1 MSIFEESPLTPP
13 ELCETK
19 LIKKMDLPDELLKGA
34 IDVHAHAGPH
44 LKSSPRRMD
53 PIDLTIAAKNAG
65 MRALVFMDIFENS
78 SGTAWM
84 INRHFDGIKTF
95 GGIILNSI
103 YGGMN
108 PRAVAEALEYGDG
121 ARFVSF
127 GAHCTWHIARQEGN
141 MHNGKVMPFIE
152 YDEDFVRDEFS
163 RAIRIPLEGAPS
175 RELDKIL
182 NLIAE
187 HPQTYLMSGHVSGAE
202 AVRLCH
208 LAKEYKIKKV
218 FISHVAQKNM
228 TLDEAKEAVDLGAL
242 LESTMADFCY
252 PRGPQRF
259 HYYVEE
265 KYCNINPPLPN
276 PRGSTID
283 DFVKLVDT
291 IGDDHFVVGSDYGIR
306 GGPSPV
312 EGMRM
317 YIELLLHMGVSTTT
331 ILKLTHYNAANLL
344 ELEDPAEATTES

>member
-1 MSIFEESPLTPP
+1 MN
-13 ELCETK
+13 
-19 LIKKMDLPDELLKGA
+19 LPDELLKGA

-53 PIDLTIAAKNAG
+53 PIELTIAAKEAG

-78 SGTAWM
+78 SGVAWM

-103 YGGMN
+103 YGGLN

-141 MHNGKVMPFIE
+141 LHNGKVMPFIE

-187 HPQTYLMSGHVSGAE
+187 HPQTYLMSGHVSGPE

-218 FISHVAQKNM
+218 FMSHVAVSNM
-228 TLDEAKEAVDLGAL
+228 TLDEAREAADLGAL
-242 LESTMADFCY
+242 LESTMGDFCY
-252 PRGPQRF
+252 PSGPQRF

-265 KYCNINPPLPN
+265 KYCNINSSLPN
-276 PRGSTID
+276 PRGNTIE
-283 DFVKLVDT
+283 DFLSLVDT

-317 YIELLLHMGVSTTT
+317 YIELLLHMGVSTST
-331 ILKLTHYNAANLL
+331 ILKLTHRNAAELL
-344 ELEDPAEATTES
+344 DLPEEDASSEEG